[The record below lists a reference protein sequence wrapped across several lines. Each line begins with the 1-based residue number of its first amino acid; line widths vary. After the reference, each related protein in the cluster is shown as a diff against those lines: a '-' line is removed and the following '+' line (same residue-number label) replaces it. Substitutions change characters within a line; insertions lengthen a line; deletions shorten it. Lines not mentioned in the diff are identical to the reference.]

1 VGAAVIAW
9 RTTVRWSTRV
19 WRAWSSRGPHG
30 GGDQL
35 LDLGQHPVQ
44 DSLPGRGEVDQNAA
58 AVGRAAPRHHMQTH
72 PTARLRSRSPC
83 VAAWTL
89 NANDAN

>member
-1 VGAAVIAW
+1 VVHQGVEGLVVEGA
-9 RTTVRWSTRV
+9 
-19 WRAWSSRGPHG
+19 HG

-72 PTARLRSRSPC
+72 PTARLRSRSLC